1 MRQRFE
7 SLVTFVVTDSW
18 PQLMGI
24 GEVPPARSQI
34 IVIVGKLRPDVIRFL
49 IPNVFQCNKLSGP
62 FLSIGTRLRDSA
74 TGLTS

>member
-24 GEVPPARSQI
+24 GDVPPARLQI
-34 IVIVGKLRPDVIRFL
+34 IVIGWK
-49 IPNVFQCNKLSGP
+49 
-62 FLSIGTRLRDSA
+62 A
-74 TGLTS
+74 